1 MDENKTYGTRLARL
15 WKLFLSTLYISS
27 FTFGGGFVIVTFMKK
42 KFVDELHWI
51 DEQEMLDMT
60 ALAQSSPGAIAV
72 NAAILV
78 GWQVEGLIGMIVAVL
93 GTIIP
98 PMVILSVISVFY
110 NAFATNRYIALL
122 LKGMQAGV
130 AAVIL
135 DVVFDLGGKVLKTRS
150 WVYIV
155 LMVAAFVA
163 NTVFDVNVVVIILA
177 AAAFGVVRTLNQWK
191 KKRCTMIYLQ
201 LFLSFLQ
208 VGMFSVGGG
217 YAAMPLIQS
226 QVVEQHGWLTMQEFT
241 DLITIAEMT
250 PGPIAVN
257 SATFVGLRI
266 AQVPGAIIATLGCI
280 TPALFF
286 VSLLSYIYRKYKDI
300 SLLQSVLACLRPVI
314 VALIF
319 GAGLSILSMVVF
331 GESAKTLA
339 NVDWIGIGSF
349 ASAFFVLRKLKLES
363 HPDHVP
369 VRRGRA
375 WTSHFARI

>member
-135 DVVFDLGGKVLKTRS
+135 GGKVLKTRS
-150 WVYIV
+150 WVYIA

-163 NTVFDVNVVVIILA
+163 NTVFDVNVVVVILA
-177 AAAFGVVRTLNQWK
+177 AAVFGVVLALVQWK
-191 KKRCTMIYLQ
+191 K
-201 LFLSFLQ
+201 
-208 VGMFSVGGG
+208 GG
-217 YAAMPLIQS
+217 
-226 QVVEQHGWLTMQEFT
+226 
-241 DLITIAEMT
+241 
-250 PGPIAVN
+250 
-257 SATFVGLRI
+257 
-266 AQVPGAIIATLGCI
+266 
-280 TPALFF
+280 
-286 VSLLSYIYRKYKDI
+286 
-300 SLLQSVLACLRPVI
+300 
-314 VALIF
+314 
-319 GAGLSILSMVVF
+319 
-331 GESAKTLA
+331 AK
-339 NVDWIGIGSF
+339 
-349 ASAFFVLRKLKLES
+349 
-363 HPDHVP
+363 
-369 VRRGRA
+369 
-375 WTSHFARI
+375 